1 MTNQNTI
8 FIYNF
13 YEIYVN
19 LNSKM
24 LENILIIHIFIQ
36 RELKSI
42 TVDAIILKWNDY
54 KDAINDFIVN
64 DRF

>member
-8 FIYNF
+8 FIYYF

-24 LENILIIHIFIQ
+24 LENILIIHIFIHNDQ
-36 RELKSI
+36 EF
-42 TVDAIILKWNDY
+42 IL
-54 KDAINDFIVN
+54 
-64 DRF
+64 